1 MIWDKE
7 IWPVVVNSNVHVRVK
22 DSERSRKSAQQG
34 RPEELSLKQSS
45 DPVTPGEDFVYLS
58 LEASGKQILFQQ
70 PRAQEEYNQH

>member
-45 DPVTPGEDFVYLS
+45 DGEDFVYLS